1 LELLRAES
9 AIEKVM
15 VAEDVK
21 ADSLTKSIIAQAE
34 IRKIPIE
41 MVPRHRMPKGRSG
54 KSREAV
60 TGFLALPDLWTLRN
74 LISHLESNNEIP
86 FFLFI
91 TRLEYA
97 SNLGLVARTAYA
109 AGVNGFIFQGDM
121 GRTVNEETIH
131 YSMGAI
137 VRVPLVKMGIFQ
149 ALKELSNHN
158 IRTYAL
164 TMEGV
169 PYYEQDLRGPIAFIL
184 GAEGEGISH
193 TVSSRC
199 DGSIAIPMKEGIDS
213 LNVGAS
219 AAIVMYEKVRQGLL

>member
-1 LELLRAES
+1 VKPVIIRNRRAILELLKAES
-9 AIEKVM
+9 DIEKVM

-34 IRKIPIE
+34 
-41 MVPRHRMPKGRSG
+41 RHRMPKGRSG

-169 PYYEQDLRGPIAFIL
+169 PYYEQDLRGPI
-184 GAEGEGISH
+184 
-193 TVSSRC
+193 SSRC